1 MRATLEEM
9 KKSFPPGIE
18 YEIAMDTTAFTRAS
32 IESVIHT
39 FFEALVLVVLVVFL
53 FLQNL
58 RATLIPILA
67 VPVSVIGAAIGMA
80 ALGFS
85 LNMLTMFGMIL
96 TIGIV
101 VDDAIVVVEAVEHN
115 MTKFGLLRPG
125 RGEEGDGRGRR
136 RPWSRSCSCFARC
149 SSRWRLFRGIT
160 GQLYKQFAIT
170 IAISVVI
177 SGVVALTLSP
187 ALAALLLKPHRGEK
201 WVFFRWFD
209 AGFARM
215 TEGYARSVQVVIKRF
230 VVALLLFAGMI
241 VLSFVLIKRIPA
253 HSFRPRTRAICWA
266 SSSCPMRRASIAP
279 ARSAATPPTIS

>member
-39 FFEALVLVVLVVFL
+39 FFEALVLVVAVVFL

-58 RATLIPILA
+58 RATLIPIIA
-67 VPVSVIGAAIGMA
+67 VPISVIGAASGMA

-125 RGEEGDGRGRR
+125 SGEEGDG
-136 RPWSRSCSCFARC
+136 
-149 SSRWRLFRGIT
+149 
-160 GQLYKQFAIT
+160 
-170 IAISVVI
+170 
-177 SGVVALTLSP
+177 
-187 ALAALLLKPHRGEK
+187 
-201 WVFFRWFD
+201 
-209 AGFARM
+209 
-215 TEGYARSVQVVIKRF
+215 
-230 VVALLLFAGMI
+230 
-241 VLSFVLIKRIPA
+241 
-253 HSFRPRTRAICWA
+253 
-266 SSSCPMRRASIAP
+266 
-279 ARSAATPPTIS
+279 